1 MDFERTTIIGMG
13 ADAAF
18 ARLADPLLVASYV
31 PLVAHAGSD
40 AEEGAPAEGEAIAPQ
55 GLGTIRFHPDA
66 AARCLEWGE
75 PDAPYSGSMTI
86 VAGTASTCQLTIR
99 LHTRDDVDRAKV
111 EAFVEEAARNLRRVL
126 AAR

>member
-40 AEEGAPAEGEAIAPQ
+40 AEEGAPAEGEAIPPE
-55 GLGTIRFHPDA
+55 GLGAIRFHPDV
-66 AARCLEWGE
+66 AARRLEWGE
-75 PDAPYSGSMTI
+75 PDAVYSGSMTI
-86 VAGTASTCQLTIR
+86 AAGTASTCQLTIR
-99 LHTRDDVDRAKV
+99 LHTRDDVDRTKV

-126 AAR
+126 PAR

>member
-18 ARLADPLLVASYV
+18 ARLADPLLVGQYV

-40 AEEGAPAEGEAIAPQ
+40 AEDGVPADGEAIQPE
-55 GLGTIRFHPDA
+55 GLGVIRFHPDVA
-66 AARCLEWGE
+66 AHRLEWGE
-75 PDAPYSGSMTI
+75 PGAAYSGSMTI
-86 VAGTASTCQLTIR
+86 AAGTASTSQLTIR
-99 LHTRDDVDRAKV
+99 LHTRDDLDRAKV

-126 AAR
+126 PAR